1 MRLMP
6 RSLFARLACLLVAAV
21 AVALAASTWLMHRD
35 RGEQYLR
42 SRIEF
47 NAHRL
52 TDLAR
57 WYDPLSRAER
67 ERLAPLVSL
76 PGLRIR
82 LAVPGARPPEREFL
96 PPGAQLL
103 ELALRDAD
111 PQRIMEL
118 HRIERQP
125 PELDTPSGRRVQV
138 WLRLADGDW
147 MVAQVRLMGG
157 SHAPPPPP
165 FLGQLAATL
174 AAVLLVAL
182 IAARSMTRP
191 LDQLADA
198 ADALGRDLKRP
209 PLTLRG
215 AQEVQRVAQA
225 FNRMQAQLLEH
236 LDTRIK
242 LLAAMSHDLKTPI
255 TRLKLRAELL
265 DEDEVREK
273 FIRDLDE
280 MQALVQETL
289 AYLRDEVAGVSPEL
303 CDLNSL
309 LDAWLADRAE
319 LGQQPQRHGQAQRP
333 LRTAPAA
340 LRRIV
345 DNLLD
350 NAYRYAPGDVS
361 LTLHD
366 EGDSV
371 TLSIRDHGPGIPAEQ
386 LERVFE
392 PFYRLDSSRNR
403 SLGGS
408 GLGLTIARHLA
419 HQLGGSL
426 RLDSPAEGGLC
437 AVVCLPRR

>member
-1 MRLMP
+1 M
-6 RSLFARLACLLVAAV
+6 
-21 AVALAASTWLMHRD
+21 
-35 RGEQYLR
+35 
-42 SRIEF
+42 
-47 NAHRL
+47 
-52 TDLAR
+52 
-57 WYDPLSRAER
+57 
-67 ERLAPLVSL
+67 
-76 PGLRIR
+76 
-82 LAVPGARPPEREFL
+82 
-96 PPGAQLL
+96 
-103 ELALRDAD
+103 
-111 PQRIMEL
+111 
-118 HRIERQP
+118 
-125 PELDTPSGRRVQV
+125 
-138 WLRLADGDW
+138 
-147 MVAQVRLMGG
+147 
-157 SHAPPPPP
+157 
-165 FLGQLAATL
+165 
-174 AAVLLVAL
+174 
-182 IAARSMTRP
+182 
-191 LDQLADA
+191 
-198 ADALGRDLKRP
+198 
-209 PLTLRG
+209 
-215 AQEVQRVAQA
+215 
-225 FNRMQAQLLEH
+225 
-236 LDTRIK
+236 
-242 LLAAMSHDLKTPI
+242 
-255 TRLKLRAELL
+255 
-265 DEDEVREK
+265 REK

-426 RLDSPAEGGLC
+426 RAG
-437 AVVCLPRR
+437 

>member
-1 MRLMP
+1 MRLIP
-6 RSLFARLACLLVAAV
+6 RSLFARLACLLAAAV
-21 AVALAASTWLMHRD
+21 VVALVASTWLMHRD

-42 SRIEF
+42 NRIEF
-47 NAHRL
+47 NARRVV
-52 TDLAR
+52 DLAR
-57 WYDPLSRAER
+57 WYDSLNRAER
-67 ERLAPLVSL
+67 ERLAPLVSM
-76 PGLRIR
+76 PAVSIR
-82 LAVPGARPPEREFL
+82 LATDAPPQEEGDRL
-96 PPGAQLL
+96 PPTAHLL
-103 ELALRDAD
+103 AVALRDAD
-111 PQRIMEL
+111 PQRVVKVYRAEFS
-118 HRIERQP
+118 RSDAGP
-125 PELDTPSGRRVQV
+125 VGRGVQA

-147 MVAQVRLMGG
+147 MVAQVRFGG
-157 SHAPPPPP
+157 GHAPPPLP

-198 ADALGRDLKRP
+198 ADALGHDLKRP

-215 AQEVQRVAQA
+215 AQEVQRVAHA

-265 DEDEVREK
+265 DEEDLREK

-289 AYLRDEVAGVSPEL
+289 AYLRDEVAGVSPER

-319 LGQQPQRHGQAQRP
+319 LGQRPLRFGHADHP

-350 NAYRYAPGDVS
+350 NAYRYGHGDIS
-361 LTLHD
+361 LTLEDH
-366 EGDSV
+366 GDHV
-371 TLSIRDHGPGIPAEQ
+371 QLSIRDHGPGIPAEQ

-419 HQLGGSL
+419 HQLGGDL
-426 RLDSPAEGGLC
+426 RLECPPDGGLC